1 MDQDVTAFAP
11 GRVNLI
17 GEHTD
22 YNGGLALPFAIADG
36 VTVQARPLAETVVRA
51 FARDVGETDEFDPGA
66 PPPAEGWRA
75 FVRGAVAEMARD
87 GAALPAGAELSI
99 AGTVPQGGG
108 MSSSAALSVS
118 LCLTVAALS
127 GRPPS
132 DRLDLARA
140 CARVEND
147 WVGAQ
152 TGLLDQLASLCGRDG
167 HGVLIDFATLRVTPV
182 EIPLAGHRL
191 VMLAS
196 GQRHSN
202 AGGGYNDR
210 RAECAAAT
218 RELGVES
225 LSDASVA
232 QAERLPEPLRARALH
247 VLSENARVRQT
258 VDALGRGDLPMLGRL
273 LNESHASLRDLYQ
286 VSTDQLEA
294 TRRAML
300 DAGAL
305 GARLV
310 GGGFGGHVLGLLPP
324 GVPGPDGAFE
334 VVPRA
339 GARLVGQP
347 AGSRT

>member
-1 MDQDVTAFAP
+1 MEEDVTAFAP

-36 VTVQARPLAETVVRA
+36 VTVQARPLAEPVVRA
-51 FARDVGETDEFDPGA
+51 AARDLGETDEFDPAA
-66 PPPAEGWRA
+66 PPPADGWRA

-87 GAALPAGAELSI
+87 GAALPSGAELSI
-99 AGTVPQGGG
+99 VGTVPQGGG

-118 LCLTVAALS
+118 LCLAVAALS
-127 GRPPS
+127 GRTVT
-132 DRLDLARA
+132 DHVDLARA

-167 HGVLIDFATLRVTPV
+167 HGVLIDFASLQVTPV

-191 VMLAS
+191 MMLDS

-210 RAECAAAT
+210 RAECAAAA
-218 RELGVES
+218 RELGVAS
-225 LSDASVA
+225 LSEAGA
-232 QAERLPEPLRARALH
+232 AAAGRLPEPLRSRTLH

-258 VDALGRGDLPMLGRL
+258 VAALGRGDLVRVGEL
-273 LNESHASLRDLYQ
+273 LDASHESLRDLYE
-286 VSTDQLEA
+286 VSTDRVEA
-294 TRRAML
+294 TRRTML

-310 GGGFGGHVLGLLPP
+310 GGGFGGHVLGLLGP
-324 GVPGPDGAFE
+324 GAPGPEGAFE

-339 GARLVGQP
+339 GARLAAQP
-347 AGSRT
+347 AGSGT